1 MAADTVR
8 AAGPGRMVG
17 VQDDL
22 SFNGSVDP
30 DEWYRWA
37 REWREAGRFE
47 EALRAHEW
55 YHAHVLK
62 LNEAAYGVRLSYALH
77 DWKGLA
83 RQYPPAK
90 VSLMQVRSQAAAA
103 SIREVPDD
111 LAFHEAL
118 SVDWV
123 LGNEAAAYD
132 LIGQVETTHP
142 NALHEYYN
150 NHVFHVL
157 SDRREYLRCLRWMGD
172 AAHELDLAAEL
183 LDFQRS
189 STGPERIRE
198 RAPDRFVDR
207 VIDLVLVVLGAG
219 DTTGAEEIVRR
230 AERHLDHPRLTDALD
245 EARRILEEKPPVPG

>member
-1 MAADTVR
+1 
-8 AAGPGRMVG
+8 MVG
-17 VQDDL
+17 VQEDL

-30 DEWYRWA
+30 DEWRRWA

-62 LNEAAYGVRLSYALH
+62 LNEAAYGVRLSYVLH

-83 RQYPPAK
+83 REYPPARA
-90 VSLMQVRSQAAAA
+90 SLMQVRSQAAAA
-103 SIREVPDD
+103 AIQEVPDGV
-111 LAFHEAL
+111 AFHEAL

-132 LIGQVETTHP
+132 LIARVETTHP
-142 NALHEYYN
+142 EALRDYYN
-150 NHVFHVL
+150 NHVFRVL
-157 SDRREYLRCLRWMGD
+157 SDRREYRRCLRWMGD
-172 AAHELDLAAEL
+172 PARELDLAAEL

-198 RAPDRFVDR
+198 RAPGRFVDR
-207 VIDLVLVVLGAG
+207 VIELAVVVLGAG
-219 DTTGAEEIVRR
+219 DTTGAEEIVRHANGR
-230 AERHLDHPRLTDALD
+230 LDHPRLTGALE